1 MIDLRAY
8 LIGGSLLVMA
18 AGAGYIAHLQT
29 KARTAEKAAETA
41 KAQTMVSEGTAQAVD
56 RLVIEERNIT
66 HEVQNVVRE
75 IDALPTGEAPVPDD
89 IANAWGSGIDGLR
102 DDATKPDGDD
112 SRKPEGLPR

>member
-56 RLVIEERNIT
+56 RVTLTERRITNEVHYVEKQIE
-66 HEVQNVVRE
+66 
-75 IDALPTGEAPVPDD
+75 ALPSGEALVPDD
-89 IANAWGSGIDGLR
+89 VARIWADGVDRLR
-102 DDATKPDGDD
+102 NDTAKPDGDGAGE
-112 SRKPEGLPR
+112 PEGLPR

>member
-75 IDALPTGEAPVPDD
+75 IDALPTGEALVPDD
-89 IANAWGSGIDGLR
+89 VARIWADGVDRLR
-102 DDATKPDGDD
+102 DDAAKPHGGD
-112 SRKPEGLPR
+112 SRELERLPR

>member
-18 AGAGYIAHLQT
+18 AGAGYISHLQT

-41 KAQTMVSEGTAQAVD
+41 QAQTIVSEGTAQAVD

-75 IDALPTGEAPVPDD
+75 IDALPTGEALVPDD
-89 IANAWGSGIDGLR
+89 VAAAWANGIDGLR
-102 DDATKPDGDD
+102 LDTAEPDGDN
-112 SRKPEGLPR
+112 SREPKGLPR